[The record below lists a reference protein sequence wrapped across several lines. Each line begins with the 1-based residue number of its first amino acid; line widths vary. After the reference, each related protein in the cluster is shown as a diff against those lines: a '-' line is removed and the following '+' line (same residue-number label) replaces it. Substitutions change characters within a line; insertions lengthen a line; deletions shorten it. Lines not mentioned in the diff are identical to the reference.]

1 MIENL
6 LFPDIYETPEDIIN
20 KYPRRNP
27 WTVVTRI
34 APSPTGFLHI
44 WAVYSAMLDKII
56 AHKNNG
62 VFFLRI
68 EDTDQKR
75 EVEWAAHKYVD
86 ILKQFW
92 LVFDEGPVGKDYKDV
107 WMYWPYTQSQRE
119 NIYKVFIK
127 DLVKKWLAY
136 PCFLTEQEITQT
148 REIQEASKLPTGI
161 YKEYSPWRFATEE
174 EVKKALDEWK
184 EFVIRLKSKW
194 EISRKIDLVDIIKWK
209 ITTWENF
216 LDIVIC
222 KSTGIPTYHFAHLI
236 DDYLMWTTHVI
247 RWDEWFASL
256 PLHLELFN
264 MMSWQ
269 APKYAHYWPLVKLD
283 WNWKRKLSKR
293 KDPEADVEYYFKA
306 WYLIESILDFLA
318 NIINSGFE
326 DWRKQNPDVSYLEY
340 DFKFEKINTAGA
352 LVDMDKLNWV
362 NWNIIKNMD
371 TDKLY
376 TIFIAYLEKYDVDL
390 LSKISHF
397 PEEYNKKILGELKTK
412 IRKFDEFNENS
423 FFFYTDSAIP
433 SHELLIN
440 EKMKITDMD
449 TVTKALNLALDILK
463 SRTSEFVSINEVKDI
478 FVEKIVA
485 ADMKNG
491 QVLWPVR
498 CALSWEQFSPGA
510 LELIYILWV
519 EKSIYRLDKVLNN
532 I

>member
-6 LFPDIYETPEDIIN
+6 LFPDINETPEDIIS

-27 WTVVTRI
+27 LTVVTRI

-44 WAVYSAMLDKII
+44 GAVYSAMLDKII
-56 AHKNNG
+56 AYKNNG

-75 EVEWAAHKYVD
+75 EVEGAAHKYVD
-86 ILKQFW
+86 ILKQFG
-92 LVFDEGPVGKDYKDV
+92 LIFDEGPVGEDYKDV
-107 WMYWPYTQSQRE
+107 GNYGPYTQSQRE

-127 DLVKKWLAY
+127 DLVKKGLAY

-161 YKEYSPWRFATEE
+161 YKEYSPWRFATDDEII
-174 EVKKALDEWK
+174 KALDEKK
-184 EFVIRLKSKW
+184 EFVIRLKSKG
-194 EISRKIDLVDIIKWK
+194 EISRKIDLLDIIKGR
-209 ITTWENF
+209 ITSGENF

-236 DDYLMWTTHVI
+236 DDYLMGTTHVI
-247 RWDEWFASL
+247 RGDEWFASL

-269 APKYAHYWPLVKLD
+269 APKYAHYGPLVKLD
-283 WNWKRKLSKR
+283 GNGKRKLSKR

-306 WYLIESILDFLA
+306 GYLIESILDFLS

-326 DWRKQNPDVSYLEY
+326 DWRKQNLNTSYLDY

-362 NWNIIKNMD
+362 NSVIIKNME

-376 TIFIAYLEKYDVDL
+376 EKFIRYLENYDVDL
-390 LSKISHF
+390 LSKLSYY
-397 PEEYNKKILGELKTK
+397 PEEYNKRILGELKTK

-423 FFFYTDSAIP
+423 FFFYTDSNIP
-433 SHELLIN
+433 THEMLLN
-440 EKMKITDMD
+440 EKMKITDLD
-449 TVTKALNLALDILK
+449 TVNKALNIAIDILK
-463 SRTSEFVSINEVKDI
+463 SRTSDFESINDVKDI
-478 FVEKIVA
+478 FVEKIIE

-498 CALSWEQFSPGA
+498 CALSGELFSPGA
-510 LELIYILWV
+510 LELIYILGI
-519 EKSIYRLDKVLNN
+519 EKSINRIEKVLKY